1 MGSRRKLVL
10 LGGTTA
16 LVAGAALGLGL
27 SSIGAT
33 SPEPPPA
40 SIGDQ
45 MDRAVPPSILDAT
58 FTDQDGRPVTL
69 RAFAD
74 KAVFLVPFLTSCQE
88 ECPVTTGALLAL
100 ERQLAA
106 QHLTSNAAI
115 VEVTVDPGR
124 DTPQRMAAYAK
135 LTGVSWPLLTAPPS
149 TIAALWL
156 FFGIYYQVVPEGS
169 PPGIDWQ
176 TGQPYTY
183 DVNHSDGFALLDP
196 QLRERFVTAGMV
208 RGASVPKPLRQLLD
222 AQGVYDSK
230 HPGGGSWTVDQAF
243 NAISWALQ

>member
-1 MGSRRKLVL
+1 
-10 LGGTTA
+10 
-16 LVAGAALGLGL
+16 
-27 SSIGAT
+27 
-33 SPEPPPA
+33 
-40 SIGDQ
+40 

-124 DTPQRMAAYAK
+124 DTPQRMVAYAK
-135 LTGVSWPLLTAPPS
+135 LTGVSWPLLTPPPS
-149 TIAALWL
+149 TIAALWH

-183 DVNHSDGFALLDP
+183 DVNHSDGLALLDP

-243 NAISWALQ
+243 NAISWALQMTRTETHDRPDRPPSTPTVTVEN